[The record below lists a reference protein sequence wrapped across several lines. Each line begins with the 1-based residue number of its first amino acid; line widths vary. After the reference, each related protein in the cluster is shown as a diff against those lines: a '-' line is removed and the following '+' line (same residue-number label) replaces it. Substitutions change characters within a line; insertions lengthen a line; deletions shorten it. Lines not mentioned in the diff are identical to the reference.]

1 MAAMEND
8 LKLWTALVTALLAL
22 AGTLLTA
29 VLASRDRRDLETL
42 KDDLQSRREQ
52 RVAAASAE
60 QVLAR
65 YRDPL
70 LHAAYDLQSRCWNI
84 VEQGFLTHYL
94 RNGSPRERDYAIENT
109 VFLFAQYL
117 GWTELIRQ
125 EVQFLDLGKDD
136 KTRALRT
143 RQDEIYSILQTY
155 ERGPRLR
162 LFAGDQRAIGELM
175 IERPPGMTPRCLGY
189 ATFRLQRPPSID
201 AWLDP
206 LREDLLALSATDPL
220 EKDRLVALQGS
231 LVELLDL
238 LDPLKVRFPVGS
250 RSSLSKPVTAD
261 AKSGAPRRTT
271 APSSPA

>member
-1 MAAMEND
+1 MAPMD
-8 LKLWTALVTALLAL
+8 DDPKIWTALVTALLAL

-52 RVAAASAE
+52 KQAAASAE

-84 VEQGFLTHYL
+84 VKNGFLAHYV
-94 RNGSPRERDYAIENT
+94 RDGNPRERDYAVENT

-125 EVQFLDLGKDD
+125 EVQFLHLGKDD
-136 KTRALRT
+136 KTRTLRA
-143 RQDEIYSILQTY
+143 RQDAIYSILQTY
-155 ERGPRLR
+155 GFGPSLR
-162 LFAGDQRAIGELM
+162 IFAGDQRAIGELM
-175 IERPPGMTPRCLGY
+175 IERPPGMTPRCMGY

-201 AWLDP
+201 RWLDP
-206 LREDLLALSATDPL
+206 VREDLLALSATDPL
-220 EKDRLVALQGS
+220 QKDRLVELQLS

-238 LDPLKVRFPVGS
+238 LDPGSVRFP
-250 RSSLSKPVTAD
+250 A
-261 AKSGAPRRTT
+261 AKRQRLPLPPTT
-271 APSSPA
+271 PSSPA

>member
-1 MAAMEND
+1 MPAMDND
-8 LKLWTALVTALLAL
+8 LKLWTALVTGLLAL

-155 ERGPRLR
+155 ER
-162 LFAGDQRAIGELM
+162 A
-175 IERPPGMTPRCLGY
+175 PGC
-189 ATFRLQRPPSID
+189 
-201 AWLDP
+201 
-206 LREDLLALSATDPL
+206 
-220 EKDRLVALQGS
+220 V
-231 LVELLDL
+231 
-238 LDPLKVRFPVGS
+238 
-250 RSSLSKPVTAD
+250 
-261 AKSGAPRRTT
+261 
-271 APSSPA
+271 SSPATSVRSAS